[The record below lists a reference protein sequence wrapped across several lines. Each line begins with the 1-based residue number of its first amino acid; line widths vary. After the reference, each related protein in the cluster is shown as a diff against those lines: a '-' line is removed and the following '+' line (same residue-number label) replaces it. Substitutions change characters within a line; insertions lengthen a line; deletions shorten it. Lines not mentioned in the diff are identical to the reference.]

1 MGNIFSEKH
10 IFLKSCYTAVIN
22 IYIDIYIYQYIN
34 ILESQGQFLPI
45 VLSHLHSYLAY
56 YVGNKNKQTNKHKKL
71 EEVYGCLCFPH
82 SK

>member
-22 IYIDIYIYQYIN
+22 H
-34 ILESQGQFLPI
+34 ILESQSQFLPI

-56 YVGNKNKQTNKHKKL
+56 YIGNKNKQTNKHKKL